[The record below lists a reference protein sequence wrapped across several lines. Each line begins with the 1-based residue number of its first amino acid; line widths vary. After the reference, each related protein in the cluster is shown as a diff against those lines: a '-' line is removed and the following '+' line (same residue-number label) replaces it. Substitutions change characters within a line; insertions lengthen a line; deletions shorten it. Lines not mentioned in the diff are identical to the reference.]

1 MRTVERESSY
11 RDIYEQI
18 LSCAPRLIYAAGL
31 PVTMEEAPPG
41 VHVESCVN
49 EKAAYEM
56 ALAGAIAHKRTACL
70 FSVDGVYDTLDP
82 LMSSAYTG
90 VKGGFVVVCMKEGAL
105 DVTPLGPF
113 SKLPVLV
120 SDGTADDLAS
130 ALSFAFDLSERHEMP
145 CLVETLPPKGP
156 LSGAVWKAPK
166 GSSNFV
172 KDQDRWAAIP
182 RFRYQLHKALNEKI
196 EWIREEFDAYTGNVQ
211 ALKGPLG
218 IITHR
223 ACTNE
228 LPEDAS
234 RLVLGSVFP
243 LPARL
248 VSSFIEGR
256 EEVRIVEG
264 DYPAIEVQVR
274 KRDRVDGRLRRV
286 EPADP
291 PAAIPEGRENLFGF
305 VVVRD
310 RLGPASAINMAHGM
324 ARGGSKKILAVTDI
338 DAFLHSG
345 LPAFVNTL
353 YNGSEYL
360 LAIRTKGRS
369 EELTRIFLGFGFQR
383 FFHLASA
390 GDLSRYGNESQ
401 LTVLFYEGEL

>member
-1 MRTVERESSY
+1 MRTLEREPAY
-11 RDIYEQI
+11 RDIYQQI
-18 LSCAPRLIYAAGL
+18 LSCGPGLIYTAGL
-31 PVTMEEAPPG
+31 PVMMEEAPPG

-70 FSVDGVYDTLDP
+70 LSVDGVYETLDP

-120 SDGTADDLAS
+120 SDGTVDDLAS
-130 ALSFAFDLSERHEMP
+130 TLSFAFDLSERHEMP
-145 CLVETLPPKGP
+145 CLVETLPPKGH
-156 LSGAVWKAPK
+156 LSRAAWKAPE

-172 KDQDRWAAIP
+172 KNQDRWAAIP

-196 EWIREEFDAYTGNVQ
+196 ARISEEFEAYRGNVQ
-211 ALKGPLG
+211 ALKGPRG
-218 IITHR
+218 VITHR
-223 ACTNE
+223 ACTSG
-228 LPEDAS
+228 LPKDAS
-234 RLVLGSVFP
+234 HLILGSVFP

-248 VSSFIEGR
+248 VSSFIQGR
-256 EEVRIVEG
+256 EEVQIVEG

-274 KRDRVDGRLRRV
+274 KKERVDGRLSRIDAEACSTAV
-286 EPADP
+286 
-291 PAAIPEGRENLFGF
+291 PEGREELFGF

-310 RLGPASAINMAHGM
+310 KLGPASALNMAHGM
-324 ARGGSKKILAVTDI
+324 ARGGTRKILAVTDI

-360 LAIRTKGRS
+360 LVIKTKGRS
-369 EELTRIFLGFGFQR
+369 EVLARVLLGFGFER
-383 FFHLASA
+383 FFELASV
-390 GDLSRYGNESQ
+390 GDLQRYENESQ
-401 LTVLFYEGEL
+401 LTVLSYEGEL